1 MTSTQF
7 AKSAWSARSAKS
19 PDRSGPTLSAH
30 DRRGRVARRYWLF
43 ALPAVLATAAVIVF
57 PWLFTIFM
65 SVQEWNV
72 AGTFT
77 FSGWDN
83 YRTLL
88 RDGRFLESVGT
99 TLLFTALAVVF
110 PIALGTLAAL
120 AFHEN
125 FPWRGLLRGIFILPP
140 SQPVHCQRG

>member
-1 MTSTQF
+1 MAEAQAGTPYDV
-7 AKSAWSARSAKS
+7 R
-19 PDRSGPTLSAH
+19 PLGPTPTAAKPDLPVRK
-30 DRRGRVARRYWLF
+30 RRAAARNYWLF

-72 AGTFT
+72 SGTFV
-77 FSGWDN
+77 FSGLDN
-83 YRTLL
+83 YNTLL
-88 RDGRFLESVGT
+88 RDGRFLDAVGT

-110 PIALGTLAAL
+110 PIVLGTLAAL

-125 FPWRGLLRGIFILPP
+125 FPWRGL
-140 SQPVHCQRG
+140 